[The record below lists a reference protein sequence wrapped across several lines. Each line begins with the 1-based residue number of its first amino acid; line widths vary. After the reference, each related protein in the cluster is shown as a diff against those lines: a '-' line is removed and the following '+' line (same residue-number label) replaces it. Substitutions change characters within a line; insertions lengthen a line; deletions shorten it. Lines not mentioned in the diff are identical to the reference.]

1 MLYYFIPAYI
11 ICLILII
18 NEQAIPNE
26 IHEMLPTL
34 FSFIGFIMVLK
45 SYTERKNVQ
54 LAWVLIIMNHFW
66 IALAISFNEH
76 YIYTQSLLY
85 LSGIIAMGIVG
96 YITILKL
103 IAVESHVDL
112 NTFNGHSYEH
122 PKFAFVFL
130 LSCLGLTGF
139 PITPTFVGEDI
150 IFTHIHE
157 NQIAL
162 AFFTSSSLIID
173 VISAIRIYSRVF
185 LGPHVKTNHVSA
197 FKSS

>member
-1 MLYYFIPAYI
+1 MGRSLNFVNAKNVLYYFIPAYI
-11 ICLILII
+11 IGLILLI
-18 NEQAIPNE
+18 NEQAIPNK

-103 IAVESHVDL
+103 KAVESHVDL

-122 PKFAFVFL
+122 PKFALCFYY
-130 LSCLGLTGF
+130 
-139 PITPTFVGEDI
+139 P
-150 IFTHIHE
+150 
-157 NQIAL
+157 A
-162 AFFTSSSLIID
+162 
-173 VISAIRIYSRVF
+173 
-185 LGPHVKTNHVSA
+185 
-197 FKSS
+197 